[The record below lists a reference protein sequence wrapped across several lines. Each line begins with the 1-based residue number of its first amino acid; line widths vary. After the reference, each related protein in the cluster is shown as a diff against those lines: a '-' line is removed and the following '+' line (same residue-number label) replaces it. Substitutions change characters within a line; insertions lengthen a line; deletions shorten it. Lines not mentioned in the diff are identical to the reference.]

1 MKKILLN
8 IAKYDYGIR
17 ENGLSFEYFNFYR
30 IFKEIG
36 HTVFLFDFAS
46 EAQKYG
52 KDQMNRKLIKTIKQ
66 IQPDLLFSLFP
77 PGYFTNETLKKILT
91 MRTQSVIWMTDD
103 EWMWDFF
110 GKKICFYFSNVITTD
125 ATAVKKYSRIG
136 YNQVILSQWGA
147 NTSLFKPS
155 NIKKDIDVSFVGS
168 INPWRKYLIEFLK
181 NKGIPVVCY
190 GTGWPNGRLDDQK
203 MVEIFNRSK
212 INLNISNSVQ
222 FDLGY
227 LLTIFP
233 PSRYEKGLI
242 RKLYSIFGPQL
253 HTLLAPKKNDQVK
266 ARLFEIA
273 ACQSFFLTHYT
284 AGLERFYQINKE
296 VVVYNSKNEL
306 VRLIK
311 HYLVSENERE
321 TISRFAYLKTV
332 NKYSY
337 KLLFKKIL
345 DQIIGQ

>member
-1 MKKILLN
+1 MQKILLN
-8 IAKYDYGIR
+8 ISKYDYGIR
-17 ENGLSFEYFNFYR
+17 QNGLSYEYVNFFNMLKSFNY
-30 IFKEIG
+30 E
-36 HTVFLFDFAS
+36 VQLFDFPTIMGNV
-46 EAQKYG
+46 G
-52 KDQMNRKLIKTIKQ
+52 KDKMNKELIKAIHEYH
-66 IQPDLLFSLFP
+66 PDLIFSLFP
-77 PGYFTNETLKKILT
+77 PNYYDEKTLRT
-91 MRTQSVIWMTDD
+91 MKLISSKSVIWMTDD

-125 ATAVKKYSRIG
+125 AAAVKKYSRIG

-147 NTSLFKPS
+147 NTSLFKPL

-181 NKGIPVVCY
+181 TKGISVVCY

-222 FDLGY
+222 LDLGY

-233 PSRYEKGLI
+233 PSRYEKSLI
-242 RKLYSIFGPQL
+242 RKIYSIFGPQL

-284 AGLERFYQINKE
+284 AGLERFYQMNKE
-296 VVVYNSKNEL
+296 VVVYNNKNEL
-306 VRLIK
+306 VQLIK
-311 HYLVSENERE
+311 HYLVSENERK

-332 NKYSY
+332 DKYSY

-345 DQIIGQ
+345 DQILDQ